1 MTPVSPATIGVV
13 TVNWNRPGETI
24 ACLDALRRATPGPGR
39 AIVVDNASSDSSVE
53 TLHGWADQQRDLP
66 TTVLRMDTNLG
77 YAGGLNRGIAELV
90 RDPALTHFLLLNN
103 DTTVDPG
110 FFAAVQRGL
119 VVARDGAVLG
129 PTIYT
134 GPTRSHVWYAG
145 GRLPRGRAL
154 VAHGR
159 VVPPPPRED
168 PVPTEFVTGGA
179 MLIARSTWETLGT
192 LPECYFMYFEDTEY
206 SCRARAAGLRV
217 LYLPGAVV
225 HHAGGSTVRL
235 VSDGR
240 NEYWF
245 SRSRALFVRRNMH
258 GWLRWGAIGYL
269 LVSRPLRSVLDLLR
283 GKPSVALAGLTGTL
297 RGLLAVEGDGEVR
310 VPATGER
317 RRDGVVV
324 NE

>member
-1 MTPVSPATIGVV
+1 MSSLPSTTIGVV

-24 ACLDALRRATPGPGR
+24 ACLESLRRATPGPGR
-39 AIVVDNASSDSSVE
+39 TIVVDNASSDASVE
-53 TLHGWADQQRDLP
+53 ALRRWTDQQRDVS
-66 TTVLRMDTNLG
+66 TTVVRMDTNLG
-77 YAGGLNRGIAELV
+77 YAGGLNRGIAELA
-90 RDPALTHFLLLNN
+90 RDRALTHFLLLNN
-103 DTTVDPG
+103 DTLVEPG
-110 FFAAVQRGL
+110 FFAAAQRAL
-119 VVARDGAVLG
+119 TLARDGAVLG

-154 VAHGR
+154 VTHGR
-159 VVPPPPRED
+159 VVPARED

-179 MLIARSTWETLGT
+179 MLLARAAWEILGM

-206 SCRARAAGLRV
+206 SCRARAAGLPV
-217 LYLPGAVV
+217 LYIPGAVV
-225 HHAGGSTVRL
+225 HHAGGRTVRL
-235 VSDGR
+235 VPEAR

-258 GWLRWGAIGYL
+258 GWRRWSAIGYL
-269 LVSRPLRSVLDLLR
+269 LVSRPLRAVLDLLR
-283 GKPSVALAGLTGTL
+283 GKPSVSRAGLSGTL
-297 RGLLAVEGDGEVR
+297 RGLLTVEGHGEGR
-310 VPATGER
+310 IPATAER